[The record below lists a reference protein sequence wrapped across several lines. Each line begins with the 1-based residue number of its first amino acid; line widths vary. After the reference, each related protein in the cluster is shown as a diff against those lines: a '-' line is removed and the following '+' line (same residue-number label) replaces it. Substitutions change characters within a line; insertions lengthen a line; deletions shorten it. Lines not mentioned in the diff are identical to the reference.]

1 MTFWGLLSGA
11 AKPSRGGAAVL
22 VPRCQ
27 SGKGGVNMGD
37 SIGTNREGSWLE
49 RVEKALYT
57 ELLETIEA
65 GNYLEADKW
74 VDLLE
79 RLSIV

>member
-1 MTFWGLLSGA
+1 
-11 AKPSRGGAAVL
+11 
-22 VPRCQ
+22 
-27 SGKGGVNMGD
+27 MGD
-37 SIGTNREGSWLE
+37 SIGTNGSICWLE

-79 RLSIV
+79 RLSII

>member
-1 MTFWGLLSGA
+1 
-11 AKPSRGGAAVL
+11 
-22 VPRCQ
+22 
-27 SGKGGVNMGD
+27 MGD
-37 SIGTNREGSWLE
+37 SIGTHGKELWLE
-49 RVEKALYT
+49 RVETALYKT
-57 ELLETIEA
+57 LLDTIEA

>member
-1 MTFWGLLSGA
+1 MTFLGLSSGA
-11 AKPSRGGAAVL
+11 IGPSRGGAAAP

-27 SGKGGVNMGD
+27 SGKGAVNMGD
-37 SIGTNREGSWLE
+37 SIGTNGAVCWLE

-79 RLSIV
+79 RLSII